1 LLPCSRAARHANST
15 VRAVPPP
22 TPPPAREIE
31 REDWRVGE
39 WGDGEG
45 WRENERWGVDGGGKR
60 GGSCKEEIRVE

>member
-1 LLPCSRAARHANST
+1 
-15 VRAVPPP
+15 VPPP